1 MARGWRKM
9 RTLASIVFALSL
21 LLNGNLNPLSAARDS
36 SEGSA
41 FNPLEIL
48 RMANLADEPVTHTVK
63 VAELQEQP
71 SGDSQ
76 PSDDASSSPGAT
88 SVAAAV
94 YDWTRGE
101 VAYHWQLTGYNEIE
115 VRWDALTVPDPQNP
129 RQQIPA
135 EGVDHYELQWK
146 VGGKWETLKAT
157 SDSSDFYFLHTD
169 LSEARFVDYRIN
181 VYGVAGERTDFLFK
195 AATNHM
201 SERLIYASP
210 GFGVYD
216 ETISADGQTVVF
228 MADGHDGQLPG
239 SVDGKTGLYMYSAA
253 EGGSIVRLD
262 DAAAH
267 LGGAGSKLA
276 ISGDGRY
283 VAYPK
288 GNHSDGYGL
297 YRIDTMT
304 GESQLVAFPGP
315 TGYDTVAMS
324 SDGSKLVFDSSS
336 TDLVQGDTNEVKDV
350 FLYDFKSPEG
360 ERLRRIS
367 LTADGEE
374 PQDDSI
380 QPAIS
385 GDGRYVA
392 FVSEAWEYVPGKD
405 DSGQDRGRIYLY
417 DCTQHTL
424 KHLEIV
430 DEGEDGASFDSPSL
444 SFDGNKIGYIS
455 KYNNRKVYIGVYDR
469 SKSEEIWHLGTI
481 SNITMDD
488 PKLTSDGNYVYVKL
502 YNADIYSPAEPYRS
516 HGYVRYDIRKDND
529 YRYVGRLLINSS
541 LSLAGDGTKGVF
553 SYDRY
558 EDLNEGE
565 QTSEPE
571 GAYLRY
577 VCLASCSDTP
587 PPQDMVT
594 KASIDLPYQVN
605 GAVPM
610 NGSVVIR
617 AVAQPNLSL
626 QANIVYK
633 KKGQD
638 DSLTATVPLAAASDE
653 PRAYRADW
661 TVPDGAREIVSVRV
675 QPTSKPDAGK
685 DAGGLPVAVAGA
697 LKVKLTTADAKL
709 LKGARASLWS
719 PAAKLGGSS
728 AFPES
733 LDTVIAARAA
743 ADYTLR
749 IVDADGRLLKEVTG
763 IEVKAGE
770 PSELSV
776 DVQPAA
782 QLVVATVDERGRP
795 VANVRVDIRDAAG
808 GELLYGGK
816 TAGDGRLAIAGSY
829 FAGQQVELRL
839 SAPAPYQSPAPQVIT
854 LKAGSQ
860 EQEVKLI
867 NLDYGTLE
875 GTAVSGG
882 KPIAGVTIKLLA
894 EYSGVVGKTVTDAQG
909 HYVLRAPAGK
919 YSAFGERTEAPP
931 LYVSQN
937 LPVTL
942 REGKTE
948 TLEIPLS
955 NQGRG
960 RIKLDAKVRH
970 VDGSVEPAAITDWRS
985 AVHYR
990 LHVSAVNAAQGY
1002 RLEDVN
1008 ELGIPVYGTPG
1019 DTYKVCA
1026 DGAEAGLSNACAE
1039 VKLNDAREAVATLEL
1054 KEAARLSGKVADA
1067 TPSAYG
1073 SLLYRENKSAAWG
1086 YSRSFSISNNGEFM
1100 ISVPTSGYYRLSLY
1114 DSGKTYQVEG
1124 ELAQDQWLR
1133 LPPVTL
1139 TADTLRFAGKLGN
1152 GYAQSDLR
1160 AAPGGTAALQAVY
1173 RLDSTVAVDDAVLI
1187 VTVPAGA
1194 SLMTDSVMLN
1204 RSQVAVADEGGGEY
1218 AIKLGQLKPGAQGSL
1233 SYRVALVEAA
1243 ADDTLHQVSIRYSKP
1258 QGGGTS
1264 KETFGSAYVRTADIT
1279 LEAPETTSQSSFTI
1293 SGRAPAGKQVLVYA
1307 DRALVG
1313 SAHATAGGLWTAR
1326 IELPGRSSDL
1336 VWQKQA
1342 VYRLTAKVEGE
1353 TGYVESRPA
1362 LVTVDSEAPAVAQ
1375 VWMRQDGGREA
1386 VFNPADGIAR
1396 FPFVIVPGQSIF
1408 IYVNISN
1415 AERISNPTIS
1425 VGKKKAKLAEIAP
1438 GQFQAVVFPDNN
1450 MGTGV
1455 YVSYDTAP
1463 VQPQARTADPTKEQ
1477 WEAQQAAQ
1485 AADLGPVEGSVF
1497 DPSMKGPDPSAA
1509 YTPTFKVVFPDKDH
1523 TEALVRMSIKDERL
1537 GGDPVSYRGFV
1548 PTFDSNTGALVVKGS
1563 ISRKALSPKQ
1573 LRELAA
1579 LAPGLQA
1586 QAGDQI
1592 STDYLGITFS
1602 VAFPKAENF
1611 NKAYALANSLK
1622 AYVSDAMD
1630 FMDYA
1635 DQLLE
1640 FQDYVIQNE
1649 CNTKSVNYFLRMSD
1663 LLYDQASSGLVV
1675 KNAITGIGL
1684 IASYLDFGEDAPV
1697 KTLGGIALALT
1708 GLNDGILSSWGDNLK
1723 SLKKE
1728 FEENKEWRDK
1738 MAAAGAIE
1746 RCNERPKEDEEPQ
1759 KKLADPV
1766 WIWDPSGYVYEAVTG
1781 NRIEGVKATLLQED
1795 PAHPGEWRQWD
1806 ADWYGQTNPLVSD
1819 ESGRYGWDVPEGKW
1833 RVLFS
1838 KDGYLPA
1845 QSEDLT
1851 VLPPHFDVNVALV
1864 SLEPAVPAA
1873 GQAVAGKAIGL
1884 TFSKYMVAN
1893 TVVSGGVIVENAAG
1907 EQVAGH
1913 MEAIDP
1919 QQDEAGQT
1927 LARSYRFVP
1936 DEPTVAGEKY
1946 KLRVLAHVQT
1956 YAHVGM
1962 SAEQAFDRTALP
1974 ADAPVLEAASDLK
1987 AIAGQSGLLAE
1998 WSRLDDADAKL
2009 YRLTATPQGRAGC
2022 EPVAAEIG
2030 LNRSSASL
2038 AGLCPG
2044 TEYTLRLVTVDL
2056 NGTESAGIAATV
2068 RTEDVEELAAD
2079 TTPPGEPANASAKW
2093 ENDQLIVTW
2102 KDPADADLHHV
2113 EVSYR
2118 LKDAADFGNVS
2129 YVGKGEQQIRLP
2141 GLAAGK
2147 SYEIMLR
2154 SFDQRL
2160 NGSTG
2165 VVIAGQTS
2173 EPGPGGNPG
2182 GNPGGGDPKDPLL
2195 AEINLD
2201 AAKGEHSLFDG
2212 ALGLIYPA
2220 GAYKDS
2226 HKLTIRQLPH
2236 GSLPHAS
2243 GLIPLSQ
2250 AFSLTPE
2257 QAAKPA
2263 KSTVLKLKYDPA
2275 LLKGRD
2281 ARKLGLYRQ
2290 DPADPDNWIYVG
2302 GIVKTS
2308 ASTVR
2313 AEVSEWGVYAVLLRD
2328 ITFEDVLKHWS
2339 RPEVEV
2345 LASRGLVSGVAPGKF
2360 EPNRQLTRAE
2370 AVKLLLSLLRA
2381 SGKLPEQQTGA
2392 AGVAFADV
2400 RDDAW
2405 YAADVKLASLL
2416 GLVQGA
2422 AGRFRP
2428 NDPMTREELA
2438 AIVYRAAIWR
2448 PEEESEGDAWKS
2460 GYKDA
2465 DAVAA
2470 WAIPGLRSA
2479 IGAGWL
2485 KGRTASTLAPKANI
2499 TRGEAAVIL
2508 YRLLDGI
2515 GLIEDKA

>member
-1 MARGWRKM
+1 
-9 RTLASIVFALSL
+9 
-21 LLNGNLNPLSAARDS
+21 
-36 SEGSA
+36 
-41 FNPLEIL
+41 
-48 RMANLADEPVTHTVK
+48 MANLADEPVTHTVK
-63 VAELQEQP
+63 VAELQEP
-71 SGDSQ
+71 TGGGSQ
-76 PSDDASSSPGAT
+76 PTDDANPAPGAT
-88 SVAAAV
+88 SVVAAV

-101 VAYHWQLTGYNEIE
+101 VKYHWQLIGYDEIE
-115 VRWDALTVPDPQNP
+115 VRWDALTVPDPQNQ

-135 EGVDHYELQWK
+135 QGVDHYELQWK
-146 VGGKWETLKAT
+146 VGGKWETLKTT
-157 SDSSDFYFLHTD
+157 SEPSDFYFLHTN

-181 VYGVAGERTDFLFK
+181 VYGVAGERTDFLFG

-201 SERLIYASP
+201 SERLIVAGPEISL
-210 GFGVYD
+210 YD

-228 MADGHDGQLPG
+228 MADGHDDQLPG
-239 SVDGKTGLYMYSAA
+239 SVDGKTGLYLYRAA

-262 DAAAH
+262 DAASH
-267 LGGAGSKLA
+267 LGAAGSKLA

-288 GNHSDGYGL
+288 GNYSDGYGL
-297 YRIDTMT
+297 YRFDTMT
-304 GESQLVAFPGP
+304 GTSQLVAFPGP

-336 TDLVQGDTNEVKDV
+336 NDLVPGDTNEVKDV
-350 FLYDFKSPEG
+350 FLYDFKPPEA

-367 LTADGEE
+367 LAPSGEQA
-374 PQDDSI
+374 QDDSI
-380 QPAIS
+380 QPTIS
-385 GDGRYVA
+385 GDGKYVA
-392 FVSEAWEYVPGKD
+392 FVSEAWEYVPGKEET
-405 DSGQDRGRIYLY
+405 GEDRGRIYLY
-417 DCTQHTL
+417 DMQTL

-430 DEGEDGASFDSPSL
+430 DEDEDGASFDSPSL
-444 SFDGNKIGYIS
+444 SFDGSKVGYIS

-469 SKSEEIWHLGTI
+469 SKSEEIWHLGSI
-481 SNITMDD
+481 YNITMDAL
-488 PKLTSDGNYVYVKL
+488 KLTSDGNYVYLKL
-502 YNADIYSPAEPYRS
+502 HNADIYSPAEPYRS
-516 HGYVRYDIRKDND
+516 RGYVRYDIRKEND

-541 LSLAGDGTKGVF
+541 LSLAGDGTRGVF
-553 SYDRY
+553 SYNRY
-558 EDLNEGE
+558 DDPDEGE
-565 QTSEPE
+565 QTNEPE

-577 VCLASCSDTP
+577 VCLASCPDTP

-610 NGSVVIR
+610 NGAVVIR

-626 QANIVYK
+626 QADIVYK
-633 KKGQD
+633 RVGQD
-638 DSLTATVPLAAASDE
+638 DSLTATVPLAAASGE

-675 QPTSKPDAGK
+675 QPKDKPDAGK
-685 DAGGLPVAVAGA
+685 DAGGVPIAVAGA
-697 LKVKLTTADAKL
+697 LKVKLTTADASL
-709 LKGARASLWS
+709 LQGARASLWS

-749 IVDADGRLLKEVTG
+749 IVDADGRLLKETAG

-770 PSELSV
+770 QSELSV
-776 DVQPAA
+776 AVQPVA
-782 QLVVATVDERGRP
+782 QLVVTTVDERGRL
-795 VANVRVDIRDAAG
+795 VADVRVDIRDPAG

-829 FAGQQVELRL
+829 FAGQQVEIQL
-839 SAPAPYQSPAPQVIT
+839 SAPAPYQSPAPQVVT

-860 EQEVKLI
+860 EQEIKLI
-867 NLDYGTLE
+867 NLDFGTLE

-882 KPIAGVTIKLLA
+882 KAIAGVTVKLLA
-894 EYSGVVGKTVTDAQG
+894 EYGGVVGKAVTDAQG

-919 YSAFGERTEAPP
+919 YAAVGERTEAPP
-931 LYVSQN
+931 LYVSKN

-942 REGKTE
+942 KEGKTE

-970 VDGSVEPAAITDWRS
+970 VDGSMEAAAITDWRS

-990 LHVSAVNAAQGY
+990 LQMSAVNAAQGY
-1002 RLEDVN
+1002 RLEDVD
-1008 ELGIPVYGTPG
+1008 ERGIPVYGTPG
-1019 DTYKVCA
+1019 DIYKVCA
-1026 DGAEAGLSNACAE
+1026 NGVEAGLSDACAE
-1039 VKLNDAREAVATLEL
+1039 VTLNDAREAVATLVM
-1054 KEAARLSGKVADA
+1054 KEAARLSGKVANA
-1067 TPSAYG
+1067 TTTTLG
-1073 SLLYRENKSAAWG
+1073 TLLYREDKDAAWG
-1086 YSRSFSISNNGEFM
+1086 FSRSLSIGSDGGFTVSM
-1100 ISVPTSGYYRLSLY
+1100 PTAGYYRLTIY
-1114 DSGKTYQVEG
+1114 DSGKTYAAEG
-1124 ELAQDQWLR
+1124 SIAQDQWLR
-1133 LPPVTL
+1133 LPPITL
-1139 TADTLRFAGKLGN
+1139 TAETLRFAGKPGN

-1160 AAPGGTAALQAVY
+1160 AAPGGTASLQAVY
-1173 RLDSTVAVDDAVLI
+1173 RLDGTVAVDDAVLI

-1204 RSQVAVADEGGGEY
+1204 QSQVAVADEGGGEY

-1233 SYRVALVEAA
+1233 SYRVALDEAA

-1258 QGGGTS
+1258 QGGGTN

-1279 LEAPETTSQSSFTI
+1279 LEAPETASQPSFTV

-1307 DRALVG
+1307 DRSLVG
-1313 SAHATAGGLWTAR
+1313 SAQATAGGLWTAR

-1362 LVTVDSEAPAVAQ
+1362 LVTLDSEAPAIGEMS
-1375 VWMRQDGGREA
+1375 MRQDGGREA
-1386 VFNPADGIAR
+1386 VFNPADGVAR

-1408 IYVNISN
+1408 VNVHISH
-1415 AERISNPTIS
+1415 ADRISNPTVSI
-1425 VGKKKAKLAEIAP
+1425 GKKKAKLTEAEP
-1438 GQFQAVVFPDNN
+1438 GQFQAVVFPDYN

-1485 AADLGPVEGSVF
+1485 AADLGPVEGSVY

-1509 YTPTFKVVFPDKDH
+1509 YTPTFKVVFPDKNH

-1537 GGDPVSYRGFV
+1537 GGDPVPYRGFV
-1548 PTFDSNTGALVVKGS
+1548 PTFDPNTGAIVVKGS
-1563 ISRKALSPKQ
+1563 ISRKAFSPQQ
-1573 LRELAA
+1573 LQKLAA

-1649 CNTKSVNYFLRMSD
+1649 CNTQSVNYFLRMTD
-1663 LLYDQASSGLVV
+1663 LLYDQASSSLVV
-1675 KNAITGIGL
+1675 KNAITGLGL

-1708 GLNDGILSSWGDNLK
+1708 GLNDGILSSWGDNLN

-1746 RCNERPKEDEEPQ
+1746 RCNERPKDEEDEPK

-1806 ADWYGQTNPLVSD
+1806 ADWYGQANPLISD
-1819 ESGRYGWDVPEGKW
+1819 ELGRYGWDVPEGKW

-1845 QSEDLT
+1845 RSEDLT
-1851 VLPPHFDVNVALV
+1851 VLPPHFDVNIAMV
-1864 SLEPAVPAA
+1864 SLAPAVPAA
-1873 GQAVAGKAIGL
+1873 GQAAAGKPIGL
-1884 TFSKYMVAN
+1884 AFSKYMVAS

-1913 MEAIDP
+1913 VEAVDP

-1927 LARSYRFVP
+1927 VARSYRFVP

-1946 KLRVLAHVQT
+1946 KLRVLSHVQT

-1962 SAEQAFDRTALP
+1962 TAEMAFDLTVLP
-1974 ADAPVLEAASDLK
+1974 ADAPVREAASGLK
-1987 AIAGQSGLLAE
+1987 AIAGQQGLLAE
-1998 WSRLDDADAKL
+1998 WSKLSDADAKL

-2022 EPVAAEIG
+2022 EPVTAEIG
-2030 LNRSSASL
+2030 LDRSSASL
-2038 AGLCPG
+2038 TGLCPG
-2044 TEYTLRLVTVDL
+2044 TEYALRLTTVDM

-2068 RTEDVEELAAD
+2068 RTEDVEALVAD
-2079 TTPPGEPANASAKW
+2079 TTPPGEPANASAEW

-2102 KDPADADLHHV
+2102 KDPADADLHHM

-2118 LKDAADFGNVS
+2118 LKGTADYSKAYYAA
-2129 YVGKGEQQIRLP
+2129 KGEQEVRLP

-2165 VVIAGQTS
+2165 VVIAGQTL

-2182 GNPGGGDPKDPLL
+2182 GNPGGDPKDPLV

-2212 ALGLIYPA
+2212 ALGLTYPA

-2226 HKLTIRQLPH
+2226 HKLTLRQLPN
-2236 GSLPHAS
+2236 GPLPHAS
-2243 GLIPLSQ
+2243 GFIPLSQ
-2250 AFSLTPE
+2250 AFSLTPD

-2275 LLKGRD
+2275 LLKGQD

-2313 AEVSEWGVYAVLLRD
+2313 TEVSEWGVYAVFLRD

-2381 SGKLPEQQTGA
+2381 SGKLPESQAGA
-2392 AGVAFADV
+2392 AGMAFADV

-2438 AIVYRAAIWR
+2438 TIVYRAAIWR
-2448 PEEESEGDAWKS
+2448 SEEELANDAWKS

-2499 TRGEAAVIL
+2499 TRAEAVVIL